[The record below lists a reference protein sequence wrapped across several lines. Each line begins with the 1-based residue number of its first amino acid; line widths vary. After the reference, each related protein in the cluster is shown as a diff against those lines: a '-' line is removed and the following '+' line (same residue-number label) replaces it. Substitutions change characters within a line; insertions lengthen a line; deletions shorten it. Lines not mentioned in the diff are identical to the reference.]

1 MVTILVLSVVRG
13 RCTTD
18 HACKIVNWLKDK
30 LGFGY
35 TDAID
40 KGRGAEVAAKIRA
53 LKRGNK

>member
-1 MVTILVLSVVRG
+1 MVRG